1 MLTAFSKNGG
11 CDQND
16 ATYVSF
22 LNETNCPISSHLFTD
37 PPILNTMKYHVLL
50 LIGVTPFLQLSAES
64 SGPELDNKLKAIMQL
79 YESNKAAVSAELN
92 ELKASNEALT
102 RANVDL
108 FKELNKSHDRIKQLE
123 KENALLKTA
132 LEQRTKDALRNTG
145 NRSSSTNGKD
155 RLNLN
160 TATADEL
167 AALPVIDTA
176 LAAQIVLSRP
186 FVSIDEIAAIQHFD
200 STALKQFAAL
210 VTIE

>member
-1 MLTAFSKNGG
+1 
-11 CDQND
+11 
-16 ATYVSF
+16 
-22 LNETNCPISSHLFTD
+22 
-37 PPILNTMKYHVLL
+37 
-50 LIGVTPFLQLSAES
+50 
-64 SGPELDNKLKAIMQL
+64 MQL

-160 TATADEL
+160 TATADEM

-176 LAAQIVLSRP
+176 LAAQIILSRP